1 MKYALDPDLVT
12 FNIIKLKGYLRKK
25 IISSGNVVFDSQ
37 FENFLFLGKVM
48 LCSKPAVRRSSP
60 KWMLLKIS

>member
-48 LCSKPAVRRSSP
+48 LCWCS
-60 KWMLLKIS
+60 